1 MRTTTHQQDPAQQKH
16 PFHPLR
22 LPRTTTPDPAWEP
35 TVAQNRF
42 PTTIAALKTQSLT
55 LQALDWTSSPIEVL
69 DELSHLPNP
78 VFLDTAGNLPQ
89 GANSPHSLIGAL
101 PEELITGNLHDAADF
116 SRFSQRY
123 RETLVSG
130 PDSGLP
136 LGAWIGTVDYDGRF
150 WFGLYRNLLLFC
162 HQNEEWYEV
171 GGEGLSRLRQNNS
184 PARPPQIGEW
194 TSNFTRSDFEKTVS
208 AAQSYIAAGDIYQVN
223 LSQRFSAPTES
234 GRMLSYYEK
243 LRAASPAPMAAYL
256 DTGEREILSSSPELF
271 LRLSGSSIQ
280 TRPIKGTRPRFDDP
294 ASDLRSS
301 HELKTSEKEMAEL
314 LMITDLLRNDL
325 GQLCEFGSV
334 QVEALARLES
344 LAQVHHLVS
353 TVSGTLNPDLTHLD
367 ALASC
372 SPGGSI
378 TGAPKKRACEI
389 IAELEPTPRGLYT
402 GSIGYFGL
410 NGESQFSIAIRTLI
424 HENGR
429 AHYHV
434 GAGIVADSIPTLEYE
449 ETLHKARGLRMVFE
463 S

>member
-1 MRTTTHQQDPAQQKH
+1 M
-16 PFHPLR
+16 
-22 LPRTTTPDPAWEP
+22 
-35 TVAQNRF
+35 RF
-42 PTTIAALKTQSLT
+42 PITLTALKTQSLT
-55 LQALDWTSSPIEVL
+55 LQSLDWTSSPLEVFH
-69 DELSHLPNP
+69 ELSHLPNP

-89 GANSPHSLIGAL
+89 GANSPHSLLGAL
-101 PEELITGNLHDAADF
+101 PQEIITGNLHDPADF
-116 SRFSQRY
+116 SRFSKRY
-123 RETLVSG
+123 LDTLVLG
-130 PDSGLP
+130 PDAGLP
-136 LGAWIGTVDYDGRF
+136 LGAWMGTVDYDGRY
-150 WFGLYRNLLLFC
+150 WFGLYRNILLYC
-162 HQNEEWYEV
+162 HQSEEWHEV
-171 GGEGLSRLRQNNS
+171 GGEGLSRLRQKATL
-184 PARPPQIGEW
+184 PAPPEIGDW
-194 TSNFTRSDFEKTVS
+194 TSNFSQHAFEETVAS
-208 AAQSYIAAGDIYQVN
+208 AQRYIAAGDIYQVN
-223 LSQRFSAPTES
+223 LAQRFSAPTDGGKVIS
-234 GRMLSYYEK
+234 LYEK
-243 LRAASPAPMAAYL
+243 LRIASPAPMAAYL
-256 DTGEREILSSSPELF
+256 DTGDREILSSSPELF
-271 LRLSGSSIQ
+271 LRLSGNSIQ

-353 TVSGTLNPDLTHLD
+353 TVSGTLNPGVSHLD

-410 NGESQFSIAIRTLI
+410 NGESQFAIAIRTLI
-424 HENGR
+424 HENGL

-434 GAGIVADSIPTLEYE
+434 GAGIVADSTPAKEYE
-449 ETLHKARGLRMVFE
+449 ETLQKARGLRLTFE
-463 S
+463 